1 MKGKSKTFI
10 MAAFSISAITLAS
23 AAISVFALGE
33 TGWVYSEGGALEILQ
48 AVLLACAF
56 IYYVTALLRKGGK
69 RERMITLFFA
79 VLMWAFILREVDFDK
94 MGLPAA
100 AVFMLYGKGR
110 AITLIAGFSIALIGA
125 AMKFRH
131 YLKTALRFIMS
142 ARGVLMAAACAL
154 LWTGYMFEHILEVS
168 NAELYEEGF
177 ELAAYCLILASAA
190 MTEKISEAAH
200 ADASGRAA

>member
-1 MKGKSKTFI
+1 MKDKSKTFL

-23 AAISVFALGE
+23 ATVSVLAFGD
-33 TGWVYSEGGALEILQ
+33 TSWVYSESGALEILQ

-56 IYYVTALLRKGGK
+56 LYYVAALFRKGGGN
-69 RERMITLFFA
+69 ERMITLFFA

-94 MGLPAA
+94 MGLPDA

-110 AITLIAGFSIALIGA
+110 AITLVAGFSIAIIGA
-125 AMKFRH
+125 AIKFRH
-131 YLKTALRFIMS
+131 YFKATLSFLLS
-142 ARGVLMAAACAL
+142 VRGTLMAAACAL
-154 LWTGYMFEHILEVS
+154 LWTGYLFEHRLEVP

-190 MTEKISEAAH
+190 MTEKISGSAPAGG
-200 ADASGRAA
+200 AGRAA

>member
-1 MKGKSKTFI
+1 MS
-10 MAAFSISAITLAS
+10 AFSISAITLVS
-23 AAISVFALGE
+23 AAISVFAFGE

-56 IYYVTALLRKGGK
+56 IYYVTALLRKGGES
-69 RERMITLFFA
+69 ERMITLFFA

-110 AITLIAGFSIALIGA
+110 IITLVAGFSAALIGA
-125 AMKFRH
+125 AMKFKH
-131 YLKTALRFIMS
+131 YLKTALSFLMS
-142 ARGVLMAAACAL
+142 ARGALMAAACAM
-154 LWTGYMFEHILEVS
+154 LWTGYLFEHVIEVS

-190 MTEKISEAAH
+190 MTEKISEADPAN
-200 ADASGRAA
+200 ASGGAA